1 MSQNQGTVLRNGK
14 IIDPLSE
21 TTPPEDLNM
30 AQANPN
36 DSDTND
42 NSDISSQLS
51 EIKESYERRISEL
64 HQEFSQLKDLMM
76 AIVNKNSSETQPS
89 SSQGPSKRPQQQLG
103 FDMVTGVTETRS
115 TRPTSRFTNFRR
127 YQEHDT
133 DEEGESTHRG
143 NEERLLNA
151 IETIPQRIKST
162 TTNTKL
168 LQTHVPNFRG
178 QKDKFV
184 EFEHLLPNHLSPL
197 ANEITEENKLHFFQ
211 SLLRDE
217 AIEYWQLIQITPLT
231 TLKDVLD
238 LFRKEFAKEDL
249 KEVARYKWD
258 QARYDPT
265 TETFSDFLKNLKKT
279 AKQAFGDEADKII
292 KMFLFGKL
300 PVEIQQELTMVNKE
314 ESSPEEIKTYLMRK
328 YQYQQYAAPPT
339 TIQPFNAVTSSVPTN
354 NATTKPAT
362 TTTTQPTERKR
373 FKGQC
378 FYCGKT
384 GHRKTECRA
393 RQRDEANGIKKEDA
407 IPMKKAAD
415 PDKPK
420 YNPKLVC
427 QICGYTGHSAR
438 DCRRRVPKESISAYG
453 KIPYATNSQDDN
465 EARRQ
470 DLKRQQR
477 PMNPMQAVT
486 DEEEQTS
493 YSMKTLI
500 RVSDSVTTSAR

>member
-1 MSQNQGTVLRNGK
+1 MNPDQGTELRSGRVINSS
-14 IIDPLSE
+14 SE
-21 TTPPEDLNM
+21 TSSPADPDM
-30 AQANPN
+30 AQANSN

-51 EIKESYERRISEL
+51 EIKEIYERRINEL

-76 AIVNKNSSETQPS
+76 AIVSKNNNESQPS
-89 SSQGPSKRPQQQLG
+89 SSKGPSKPTQQQG

-115 TRPTSRFTNFRR
+115 TRPTSSFTNFRR
-127 YQEHDT
+127 YQEYDS
-133 DEEGESTHRG
+133 DEEGDSTPRS

-168 LQTHVPNFRG
+168 LQSHVPNFRG

-184 EFEHLLPNHLSPL
+184 EFEHLLLNHLSPL
-197 ANEITEENKLHFFQ
+197 ANKITEENKLHFFQ

-217 AIEYWQLIQITPLT
+217 AIEYWQSIQITPLT

-279 AKQAFGDEADKII
+279 AKQAFGDDADKII

-300 PVEIQQELTMVNKE
+300 PVEIQQELTMANKE

-339 TIQPFNAVTSSVPTN
+339 TIQPFNAVTSSIPTN
-354 NATTKPAT
+354 NETMKPN
-362 TTTTQPTERKR
+362 QQ
-373 FKGQC
+373 G
-378 FYCGKT
+378 
-384 GHRKTECRA
+384 
-393 RQRDEANGIKKEDA
+393 
-407 IPMKKAAD
+407 
-415 PDKPK
+415 
-420 YNPKLVC
+420 
-427 QICGYTGHSAR
+427 
-438 DCRRRVPKESISAYG
+438 
-453 KIPYATNSQDDN
+453 
-465 EARRQ
+465 RRQ
-470 DLKRQQR
+470 HNQRKKNDSKDNASTAERQVTAKRNVAPDNVTKQTALR
-477 PMNPMQAVT
+477 KKMQF
-486 DEEEQTS
+486 
-493 YSMKTLI
+493 
-500 RVSDSVTTSAR
+500 R

>member
-1 MSQNQGTVLRNGK
+1 MNPDQGTELRNGK
-14 IIDPLSE
+14 IINSSSE
-21 TTPPEDLNM
+21 TPSPADPDM
-30 AQANPN
+30 AQTSSN
-36 DSDTND
+36 DSDTNE

-51 EIKESYERRISEL
+51 EIRENYERKINEL
-64 HQEFSQLKDLMM
+64 QSEFSQLKDLMM
-76 AIVNKNSSETQPS
+76 AVISKTDGENRPS
-89 SSQGPSKRPQQQLG
+89 SSKGPSKPAHTNG
-103 FDMVTGVTETRS
+103 YDMVTGATETRS
-115 TRPTSRFTNFRR
+115 TRPPSNNFTTYRQF
-127 YQEHDT
+127 QDDDT
-133 DEEGESTHRG
+133 DEEGESTPRS

-151 IETIPQRIKST
+151 IETIPQRIKNS

-184 EFEHLLPNHLSPL
+184 EFEHLLLNHLRPL
-197 ANEITEENKLHFFQ
+197 ANKITEENKLHFFQ
-211 SLLRDE
+211 SLLRDD
-217 AIEYWQLIQITPLT
+217 AIEYWQSIQITPLT

-265 TETFSDFLKNLKKT
+265 TETFGDFLKSLKKT
-279 AKQAFGDEADKII
+279 AKQAFGNEADRVI

-300 PVEIQQELTMVNKE
+300 PVEIQQELTMANKE
-314 ESSPEEIKTYLMRK
+314 ESSPEEIKTYWMRK
-328 YQYQQYAAPPT
+328 YQYQQYTAHQTPV
-339 TIQPFNAVTSSVPTN
+339 QPFNAVTSSAPTTN
-354 NATTKPAT
+354 TTTKPAT

-373 FKGQC
+373 FEGQC

-438 DCRRRVPKESISAYG
+438 DCRRRVPKESSSAYG

-465 EARRQ
+465 KIRRQ
-470 DLKRQQR
+470 DLRRQQQ

-486 DEEEQTS
+486 EDEEQTS
-493 YSMKTLI
+493 YSDEDI
-500 RVSDSVTTSAR
+500 NQGF